1 MKNNHDAER
10 VCAVVP
16 LPQGIPAILVWE
28 KLVDEYK
35 LELTNDVVK
44 SIHRNCLSKI
54 LQGVTEKVGQVGS
67 ERGGWNIRAF
77 RAVVTGAAARTA
89 EGEFDGA
96 GSAGIA

>member
-1 MKNNHDAER
+1 MKNTHDAKR
-10 VCAVVP
+10 VCEVVP

-44 SIHRNCLSKI
+44 SIHRHCLDKT
-54 LQGVTEKVGQVGS
+54 LQGVTEKIGQVGS
-67 ERGGWNIRAF
+67 EHGGWSIRAF
-77 RAVVTGAAARTA
+77 RAIATGAATRIA